1 MNYINHLNYVLTDTN
16 PYGDQTKYYHHPI
29 FTNYCSNSNG
39 DIVKITSD
47 RITNIPQQ
55 PQNGYLQ
62 VVLSQGRMR
71 KVYRAHRFVYE
82 CMNNRIL
89 NDDVEID
96 HIDRNRSNNRIDN
109 LREVNRYTNVLNRF
123 TNREVNELPI
133 DSIKIIEYDGHHFTD
148 LYYSPFTNC
157 MYKYSESYLF
167 EIPFKSRGR
176 ININGIRIHK
186 NKLLSILGIDVD
198 DDVSEE

>member
-1 MNYINHLNYVLTDTN
+1 MSPIHFPHSSLTQ
-16 PYGDQTKYYHHPI
+16 Y
-29 FTNYCSNSNG
+29 YCSNSNG

-71 KVYRAHRFVYE
+71 KVYRAHRFIYE